1 MNSKYFFPITAFVL
15 VIIMVIYFLSHPSY
29 EKSLEAKYYYEM
41 GEYNKAYKSA
51 NEAFSMDLYNRMAA
65 TVMAQS
71 KTALKYVKYIDEA
84 KKYMIDINQI
94 ANKTTISD
102 ADRAKIKMMSEIVVD
117 SYTKLAPSVMTNKS
131 LVNEARKYHDN
142 FEKLLEKVNR

>member
-1 MNSKYFFPITAFVL
+1 MNSKYFFPITALILVL
-15 VIIMVIYFLSHPSY
+15 IMVIYFLSHPSY
-29 EKSLEAKYYYEM
+29 EKSLEAKYYYET
-41 GEYNKAYKSA
+41 GQYNKAYKSA

-84 KKYMIDINQI
+84 KKYMLDINEI

>member
-1 MNSKYFFPITAFVL
+1 MNSKFFFPIIAFVF

-41 GEYNKAYKSA
+41 GEYKKAYKSA
-51 NEAFSMDLYNRMAA
+51 NEAFSLDLYNRMAS

-71 KTALKYVKYIDEA
+71 KTALKYLKYIDMA
-84 KKYMIDINQI
+84 KKYMLDINEI
-94 ANKTTISD
+94 ANKATVSD
-102 ADRAKIKMMSEIVVD
+102 ADRARIKMMSEIVID
-117 SYTKLAPSVMTNKS
+117 SYIKLAPSVITNKS
-131 LVNEARKYHDN
+131 LLNKAKKYHDD

>member
-1 MNSKYFFPITAFVL
+1 MNSKYFFPITALILVL
-15 VIIMVIYFLSHPSY
+15 IMVIYFLSHPSY
-29 EKSLEAKYYYEM
+29 EKSLEAKYYYET
-41 GEYNKAYKSA
+41 GQYNKAYKSA

-84 KKYMIDINQI
+84 KKYMLDINEI

-142 FEKLLEKVNR
+142 FEKLLEKVSR

>member
-15 VIIMVIYFLSHPSY
+15 VLIMVIYFLSHPSY
-29 EKSLEAKYYYEM
+29 EKSLESKYYYEM
-41 GEYNKAYKSA
+41 GDYNKAYKSA

-65 TVMAQS
+65 TIMAQS

-84 KKYMIDINQI
+84 KKYMLDINEI

-131 LVNEARKYHDN
+131 LVNEAKKYHDN

>member
-29 EKSLEAKYYYEM
+29 EKSLEAKYYYET
-41 GEYNKAYKSA
+41 GQYNKAYKSA

-84 KKYMIDINQI
+84 KKYMLDINEI

-131 LVNEARKYHDN
+131 LVNEAKKYHDN